1 MHEVASADP
10 QFADWKR
17 KIVLFLG
24 SQTISLFG
32 SSLVQYA
39 IMWHITLETQ
49 SGAMMTIY
57 ILAGLL
63 PMFFVSPFAGVWAD
77 RYSRRLLIILAD
89 ALIAIATLVVAL
101 LFMAG
106 HDALWLLFVV
116 AAIRAV
122 GGGIQ
127 TPAVGAILPQIVPTE
142 HLTRIG
148 GINGSIQAIIVLVS
162 PIASGALLAVAEIET
177 IFFIDVVTAAIAIVV
192 LSLLLNVPAHAKALE
207 ERRQGYYAD
216 LRQGWDYVN
225 SHSFL
230 KVFFTFNAVFF
241 VLIAPAAFLTPLQVT
256 RSFGPDVWRLTA
268 IELAYAI
275 GMMLGGALM
284 ASWGGFHNRT
294 HTMGL
299 STVAIGALTLALGIV
314 PLFSIYLIVMGLV
327 GIAVPLFSTPSTV
340 LLQEKVEEGFLGR
353 VFGIQV
359 MISTSMMPLGML
371 VFGPMADVIAIESML
386 IVTGVLLF
394 AQGFLMLRSKTMLA
408 AGEPAS
414 TPLPD

>member
-1 MHEVASADP
+1 LRGCDSARGSTAADP

-63 PMFFVSPFAGVWAD
+63 PMFFVAPFAGVWAD

-101 LFMAG
+101 LFMAR
-106 HDALWLLFVV
+106 ARCAV
-116 AAIRAV
+116 AALR
-122 GGGIQ
+122 GGGDPRGGRRHSDARGRRD
-127 TPAVGAILPQIVPTE
+127 PAADRPDGAPDAYRRDQRQHPGDHRAGLADRQWRAAGGGRDRNDLLHRRGDRRHRDRRAEPAPE
-142 HLTRIG
+142 RPGRTRRRWR
-148 GINGSIQAIIVLVS
+148 S
-162 PIASGALLAVAEIET
+162 
-177 IFFIDVVTAAIAIVV
+177 AA
-192 LSLLLNVPAHAKALE
+192 
-207 ERRQGYYAD
+207 QGYYAD

-284 ASWGGFHNRT
+284 ASWGGFRNRT

-299 STVAIGALTLALGIV
+299 STVAIG
-314 PLFSIYLIVMGLV
+314 
-327 GIAVPLFSTPSTV
+327 IAHARARQWFRSSRST
-340 LLQEKVEEGFLGR
+340 
-353 VFGIQV
+353 
-359 MISTSMMPLGML
+359 
-371 VFGPMADVIAIESML
+371 
-386 IVTGVLLF
+386 
-394 AQGFLMLRSKTMLA
+394 
-408 AGEPAS
+408 
-414 TPLPD
+414 

>member
-1 MHEVASADP
+1 MHEVVAADP

-63 PMFFVSPFAGVWAD
+63 PMFFVAPFAGVWAD

-101 LFMAG
+101 LFLRG
-106 HDALWLLFVV
+106 HDALWLLFAV

-192 LSLLLNVPAHAKALE
+192 LGLLLKVPIHAKALE
-207 ERRQGYYAD
+207 ERSTGYYAD

-275 GMMLGGALM
+275 GMMLGGGLM
-284 ASWGGFHNRT
+284 ASWGGFRNRT

-299 STVAIGALTLALGIV
+299 STVATGALTLALGVV

-340 LLQEKVEEGFLGR
+340 LLQEKIEEGFLGR

-394 AQGFLMLRSKTMLA
+394 AQGFLLLRSKTMLV

-414 TPLPD
+414 TPVPD